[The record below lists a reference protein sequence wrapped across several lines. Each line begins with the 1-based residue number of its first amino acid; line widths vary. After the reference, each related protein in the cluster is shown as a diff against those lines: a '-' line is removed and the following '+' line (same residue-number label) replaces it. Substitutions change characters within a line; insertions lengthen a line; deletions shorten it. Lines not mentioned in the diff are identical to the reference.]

1 MKLINQIIEETLFPN
16 PKQLNLLPG
25 ITLQI
30 VIKPKIN
37 NIITLNKR
45 SRLLSRQKRGV
56 KEEDMVED
64 PNDKSKNVND
74 NKTEETVEQALP
86 EWE

>member
-1 MKLINQIIEETLFPN
+1 MKLINQIIEETLLPD
-16 PKQLNLLPG
+16 PKQFNLLPG
-25 ITLQI
+25 VTLQI
-30 VIKPKIN
+30 VIKSKIN
-37 NIITLNKR
+37 NIITLDKR
-45 SRLLSRQKRGV
+45 FRLLSKQKSWV

-64 PNDKSKNVND
+64 PYDKSKNVND

>member
-1 MKLINQIIEETLFPN
+1 MKLINQIIEETLLPD

-25 ITLQI
+25 VTLQI

-37 NIITLNKR
+37 NIITLDKR
-45 SRLLSRQKRGV
+45 FRLLSKHKSGV

>member
-1 MKLINQIIEETLFPN
+1 MKLINQIIEETLLPD

-25 ITLQI
+25 VTLQI

-37 NIITLNKR
+37 NIITLDKR
-45 SRLLSRQKRGV
+45 FWFLSNQKRWV

-64 PNDKSKNVND
+64 PNDKSRNDND

>member
-1 MKLINQIIEETLFPN
+1 MKID
-16 PKQLNLLPG
+16 PKSLEYIQLVVKTADLA
-25 ITLQI
+25 
-30 VIKPKIN
+30 KIN
-37 NIITLNKR
+37 NIITLDKR
-45 SRLLSRQKRGV
+45 FRLLSKQKSGV

>member
-1 MKLINQIIEETLFPN
+1 MKLINQIIEETLLPD

-25 ITLQI
+25 VTLQI
-30 VIKPKIN
+30 VIKSKIN
-37 NIITLNKR
+37 NIITLDKR
-45 SRLLSRQKRGV
+45 FRLLSKQKSWV

-74 NKTEETVEQALP
+74 NKTEETVEQAMP

>member
-1 MKLINQIIEETLFPN
+1 MKLINQIIEETLFPD

-25 ITLQI
+25 VTLQI

-37 NIITLNKR
+37 NIITLDKR
-45 SRLLSRQKRGV
+45 FRLLSNQKRGV

-64 PNDKSKNVND
+64 PNDKSKNDND

>member
-37 NIITLNKR
+37 NIITLDKR
-45 SRLLSRQKRGV
+45 FRLLSKQKSGV

>member
-1 MKLINQIIEETLFPN
+1 MKLINQIIEETLLPD

-25 ITLQI
+25 VTLQI

-37 NIITLNKR
+37 NIITLDKR
-45 SRLLSRQKRGV
+45 FRLLSKQKSGV

>member
-64 PNDKSKNVND
+64 PNDKSKYVND
-74 NKTEETVEQALP
+74 NKTEETVEQAMP

>member
-1 MKLINQIIEETLFPN
+1 MKLINQIIEETLLPD

-25 ITLQI
+25 VTLQI

-37 NIITLNKR
+37 NIITLDKR
-45 SRLLSRQKRGV
+45 FRLFSKQKSGV

>member
-25 ITLQI
+25 VTLQI

-37 NIITLNKR
+37 NIITLDKR
-45 SRLLSRQKRGV
+45 FRLLSKQKRGF

-64 PNDKSKNVND
+64 PNDKSKNDND

>member
-1 MKLINQIIEETLFPN
+1 MKLINQIIEETLFPD

-25 ITLQI
+25 VTLQI

-37 NIITLNKR
+37 NIITLDKR
-45 SRLLSRQKRGV
+45 FRLLSKQKSGV